1 MRYQRFGFGSAAL
14 AAALLL
20 GSVGN
25 ALAAEVMYDGVGFI
39 FGQQTVTDSFS
50 VSGPGTLTVTL
61 QDMSFPSPLA
71 NLDLVVSTA
80 QGLLGPETGAGT
92 TSYRLT
98 GGAEQV
104 YVQALATAQG
114 PLDAG
119 VYGLDVMWKPTI
131 APVPLPASL
140 ALLASGLMLLAW
152 QHRRA
157 AQVE

>member
-1 MRYQRFGFGSAAL
+1 MKYQGFGFGSAAL
-14 AAALLL
+14 AVALLL
-20 GSVGN
+20 GSVGQT
-25 ALAAEVMYDGVGFI
+25 LASQVMYDGVGFI

-80 QGLLGPETGAGT
+80 QGLLGPETAAGT
-92 TSYRLT
+92 TSYKLT
-98 GGAEQV
+98 GSEQV
-104 YVQALATAQG
+104 YVQALATAEG
-114 PLDAG
+114 PLNAG
-119 VYGLDVMWKPTI
+119 VYGLDVMWKPAI

-157 AQVE
+157 RAE

>member
-1 MRYQRFGFGSAAL
+1 MKYNRFGFGSAAL
-14 AAALLL
+14 AAVLLL
-20 GSVGN
+20 GSAGQ
-25 ALAAEVMYDGVGFI
+25 ALASQVMYDGVGFI

-71 NLDLVVSTA
+71 NLDLVVSTP
-80 QGLLGPETGAGT
+80 QGLLGPEAGAGT
-92 TSYRLT
+92 TSYKLS
-98 GGAEQV
+98 GAEQV
-104 YVQALATAQG
+104 YVQALATAEG

-119 VYGLDVMWKPTI
+119 VYGLDVMWKPSI

-152 QHRRA
+152 QHRRPA
-157 AQVE
+157 RAE